1 MNTLSKIKKTL
12 NEVNEELSSK
22 LLFYDEFIDI
32 NSYKIE
38 IINSIENKN
47 MEVDCSNNIIY
58 IDEDTVSFSSFK
70 SQLKHKLLHAY
81 LYNITDIELKRLS
94 LDTSYLFILYCLA
107 TDTEVDYTVKNTF
120 YYNLALEV
128 KSLIKKEPRLVD
140 LLYIS
145 VNKEERNIVNNLNKL
160 AESEWIRINMLDYLF
175 DKEYKDN
182 VIEIAK
188 LVNNIISLIYQSN
201 FFNLKPNLSSNIFIK
216 ENA

>member
-1 MNTLSKIKKTL
+1 MNNSIKIKKIL

-22 LLFYDEFIDI
+22 LLFYDEFMDI

-58 IDEDTVSFSSFK
+58 IDEDTVSFSSFE
-70 SQLKHKLLHAY
+70 SQLKHKLLHTY

-107 TDTEVDYTVKNTF
+107 TDTEVDCSAKSTL
-120 YYNLALEV
+120 YYNLALDVE
-128 KSLIKKEPRLVD
+128 SLIKKEPRLVD

-145 VNKEERNIVNNLNKL
+145 INKEKRNVANNLNKL
-160 AESEWIRINMLDYLF
+160 AESEWIRINMSGYLF

-188 LVNNIISLIYQSN
+188 LVNNTIKLIYQVN
-201 FFNLKPNLSSNIFIK
+201 FFNVESNLLSNITIK